1 MIGPGP
7 DDKIYPVVK
16 LATVLNALA
25 DEGVSTED
33 ALAGVRLSKGAISS
47 PATRVSLNQ
56 VIECYRNADRIAHD
70 RHFAYH
76 AGLRFHVSAYGM
88 YGFAILSSM
97 NYRQTIHF
105 TMKYHQLATP
115 LNEIHFEEERGCGI
129 WTFTPLPHSRVN
141 ARLYKFLV
149 EMQFGIILSLHRDV
163 MGPSFAARELHVTYG
178 PTDDARKHPNIFGC
192 PVLFDQSE
200 NKFIF
205 DAAWLDGTPKLGNEI
220 AYSTVVGL
228 CDGLVEEFELRIGL
242 VGQVR
247 QILLANRMRPTSF
260 SDIAGH
266 LNMSARTLRRKLREE
281 NTSFRRLADDLRMQ
295 MAIKYL
301 RDTDLTVKDIAEV
314 LGFSDA
320 ANFRHAFRRWTKTA
334 PHQFRAI
341 SGKTLVVV

>member
-1 MIGPGP
+1 
-7 DDKIYPVVK
+7 
-16 LATVLNALA
+16 
-25 DEGVSTED
+25 
-33 ALAGVRLSKGAISS
+33 
-47 PATRVSLNQ
+47 
-56 VIECYRNADRIAHD
+56 
-70 RHFAYH
+70 
-76 AGLRFHVSAYGM
+76 M

-97 NYRQTIHF
+97 NYRHTIHF
-105 TMKYHQLATP
+105 AMKYHQLATP
-115 LNEIHFEEERGCGI
+115 LTEIHFEEEGGCGI

-149 EMQFGIILSLHRDV
+149 EMQFGTILSLHRDV

-178 PTDDARKHPNIFGC
+178 PTDDARKYPNTFGC
-192 PVLFDQSE
+192 PVLFHQSV

-205 DAAWLDGTPKLGNEI
+205 DAAWLDGTPKLGSEI
-220 AYSTVVGL
+220 TYSMVVGL
-228 CDGLVEEFELRIGL
+228 CDGLMEEFELRIGL

-301 RDTDLTVKDIAEV
+301 RDTDLTVEDIAEV

>member
-1 MIGPGP
+1 
-7 DDKIYPVVK
+7 
-16 LATVLNALA
+16 
-25 DEGVSTED
+25 
-33 ALAGVRLSKGAISS
+33 
-47 PATRVSLNQ
+47 
-56 VIECYRNADRIAHD
+56 
-70 RHFAYH
+70 
-76 AGLRFHVSAYGM
+76 M

-178 PTDDARKHPNIFGC
+178 PTDDARKYPNIFGC

-247 QILLANRMRPTSF
+247 QILLANLMRPTSF

-320 ANFRHAFRRWTKTA
+320 ASFRHAFRRWTKTA

>member
-56 VIECYRNADRIAHD
+56 IIECYRNADRIAHD

-76 AGLRFHVSAYGM
+76 AGLRCHVSAYGM

-115 LNEIHFEEERGCGI
+115 LNAIHFEEERGCGI

-163 MGPSFAARELHVTYG
+163 MGSSFAARELHVTYG
-178 PTDDARKHPNIFGC
+178 PTDDARKYRDIFGC
-192 PVLFDQSE
+192 PVLFHQSE

-220 AYSTVVGL
+220 TYSMVVGL
-228 CDGLVEEFELRIGL
+228 CDGLMEEFELRIGL

-260 SDIAGH
+260 SDIAAH

-281 NTSFRRLADDLRMQ
+281 NTSFRRLADDLRTQ

-301 RDTDLTVKDIAEV
+301 RDTDLTVEDIAEV